1 MRSESKFVFSRKE
14 VIEII
19 KAAVEET
26 VGDRLCEVIFD
37 EDEIVIDGDFESVSI
52 KMVTD
57 DSKYQDDEEDDVDED
72 EVDEDEVDVDED
84 EVDEDE
90 EEDKPATK
98 GLRRR
103 SKDAFDED
111 EDEVDDEDAEVTR
124 KPIHLTV
131 VVDEGHY
138 HFATCDDGSLW
149 ILGPVARKW
158 EPLPSIPQ
166 GAVPKVRR

>member
-57 DSKYQDDEEDDVDED
+57 DSKYQDDEED
-72 EVDEDEVDVDED
+72 DVDED